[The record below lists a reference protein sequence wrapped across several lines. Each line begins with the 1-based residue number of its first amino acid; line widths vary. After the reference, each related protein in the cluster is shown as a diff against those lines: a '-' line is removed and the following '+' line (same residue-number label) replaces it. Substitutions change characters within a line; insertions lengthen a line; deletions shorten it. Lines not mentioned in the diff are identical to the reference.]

1 MKKNKLISTTF
12 LFLIQIVVFAQS
24 KTEEFKAFKA
34 KYSSKEFD
42 YVEEINKVKP
52 KEIPPETYEGN
63 GFLNFLRNLAEFISG
78 FPWSFVFYTFIIL
91 FLAFIAYRIYKYGG
105 VFKANSKKIYNE
117 SDFDYIEE
125 NLAEVNLDGLIAK
138 AENAQNYPLAIRY
151 LHYQNLQNLHY
162 KGWIEWDPKKTNQH
176 FINQIKNEK
185 LSRMFSNNTNVFN
198 QIWFGEFKID
208 TSKYEEYKA
217 MFNQLNQ
224 AISA

>member
-91 FLAFIAYRIYKYGG
+91 FLAFIAYRIYKNGG
-105 VFKANSKKIYNE
+105 LFKPNAKKIYNE

-125 NLAEVNLDGLIAK
+125 NLAEVNLNSLITK
-138 AENAQNYPLAIRY
+138 AENEGKYPLAIRY
-151 LHYQNLQNLHY
+151 LHYQNLQNLY
-162 KGWIEWDPKKTNQH
+162 NRDLIQWDPKKTNQQ
-176 FINQIKNEK
+176 FINQIKDEK
-185 LSRMFSNNTNVFN
+185 IRILFSTNTQVFN
-198 QIWFGEFKID
+198 QIWFGEFIINEE
-208 TSKYEEYKA
+208 KYQEYKA
-217 MFNQLNQ
+217 MFNQLNLT
-224 AISA
+224 IK

>member
-1 MKKNKLISTTF
+1 MKKYKLIFTPF
-12 LFLIQIVVFAQS
+12 LFFIQLIVFAQS

-42 YVEEINKVKP
+42 YTEEIKKVKP
-52 KEIPPETYEGN
+52 KEIPPETYEPN
-63 GFLNFLRNLAEFISG
+63 AFTKFLAKVLQFFASL
-78 FPWSFVFYTFIIL
+78 PWSFIFYTFVAL

-151 LHYQNLQNLHY
+151 LHYQNLQNLYNRNH
-162 KGWIEWDPKKTNQH
+162 IEWDPKKTNQQ
-176 FINQIKNEK
+176 FINQIKDANLK
-185 LSRMFSNNTNVFN
+185 QLFSNNTHVFN
-198 QIWFGEFKID
+198 QIWFGEFSVD
-208 TSKYEEYKA
+208 FDKYHEYKT
-217 MFNQLNQ
+217 MFNQLNLL
-224 AISA
+224 IK

>member
-1 MKKNKLISTTF
+1 MKENKLISTTF
-12 LFLIQIVVFAQS
+12 LFLIQITVFAQS
-24 KTEEFKAFKA
+24 KTEEFKTFKA

-151 LHYQNLQNLHY
+151 LHYQNLQNLYNRNH
-162 KGWIEWDPKKTNQH
+162 IEWNPKKTNQQ
-176 FINQIKNEK
+176 FINQIKDENLK
-185 LSRMFSNNTNVFN
+185 QLFSNNTHVFN
-198 QIWFGEFKID
+198 QIWFGEFSVD
-208 TSKYEEYKA
+208 FDKYHEYKT
-217 MFNQLNQ
+217 MFNQLNLL
-224 AISA
+224 IK

>member
-1 MKKNKLISTTF
+1 MKKHKVISTTF

-24 KTEEFKAFKA
+24 KTEEFKTFKA

-91 FLAFIAYRIYKYGG
+91 FLAFIAYRIYKNGG
-105 VFKANSKKIYNE
+105 LFKPNAKKIYNE

-125 NLAEVNLDGLIAK
+125 NLAEVNLNSLITK
-138 AENAQNYPLAIRY
+138 AENEGKYPLAIRY
-151 LHYQNLQNLHY
+151 LHYQNLQNLY
-162 KGWIEWDPKKTNQH
+162 NRDLIQWDPKKTNQQ
-176 FINQIKNEK
+176 FINQIKDEK
-185 LSRMFSNNTNVFN
+185 IRILFSTNTQVFN
-198 QIWFGEFKID
+198 QIWFGEFIINEE
-208 TSKYEEYKA
+208 KYQEYKA
-217 MFNQLNQ
+217 MFNQLNLT
-224 AISA
+224 IK

>member
-1 MKKNKLISTTF
+1 MKKHKVISTTF

-91 FLAFIAYRIYKYGG
+91 FLAFIAYRIYKNGG
-105 VFKANSKKIYNE
+105 LFKPNAKKIYNE

-125 NLAEVNLDGLIAK
+125 NLAEVNLNSLITK
-138 AENAQNYPLAIRY
+138 AENEGKYPLAIRY
-151 LHYQNLQNLHY
+151 LHYQNLQNLY
-162 KGWIEWDPKKTNQH
+162 NRDLIQWDPKKTNQQ
-176 FINQIKNEK
+176 FINQIKDEK
-185 LSRMFSNNTNVFN
+185 IRILFSTNTQVFN
-198 QIWFGEFKID
+198 QIWFGEFIINEE
-208 TSKYEEYKA
+208 KYQEYKA
-217 MFNQLNQ
+217 MFNQLNLT
-224 AISA
+224 IK

>member
-1 MKKNKLISTTF
+1 MRKSKL
-12 LFLIQIVVFAQS
+12 LFTILFFIFQFIVYAQS
-24 KTEEFKAFKA
+24 KTEEFNAFKA

-42 YVEEINKVKP
+42 YAEKIEKQIP
-52 KEIPPETYEGN
+52 KELPKETYETN
-63 GFLNFLRNLAEFISG
+63 AFSRFLLRLADFLSSLPWAFI
-78 FPWSFVFYTFIIL
+78 FYTFVGL
-91 FLAFIAYRIYKYGG
+91 LLAFIAYRIYKNGG
-105 VFKANSKKIYNE
+105 LFKPNSKKLYKE
-117 SDFDYIEE
+117 TDFDYIEE
-125 NLAEVNLDGLIAK
+125 NLTEIDLNGLIKK
-138 AENAQNYPLAIRY
+138 AETEQNFPLAIRY

-217 MFNQLNQ
+217 MFNQLSQ

>member
-1 MKKNKLISTTF
+1 MKKHKVISTTF

-91 FLAFIAYRIYKYGG
+91 FLAFIAYRIYKNGG
-105 VFKANSKKIYNE
+105 LFKPNAKKIYNE

-125 NLAEVNLDGLIAK
+125 NLAEVNLNSLITK
-138 AENAQNYPLAIRY
+138 ADNEGKYPLDIRY
-151 LHYQNLQNLHY
+151 LHYQNLQNLY
-162 KGWIEWDPKKTNQH
+162 NRDLIQWDPKKTNQQ
-176 FINQIKNEK
+176 FINQIKDEK
-185 LSRMFSNNTNVFN
+185 IRILFSTNTQVFN
-198 QIWFGEFKID
+198 QIWFGEFIINEE
-208 TSKYEEYKA
+208 KYQEYKA
-217 MFNQLNQ
+217 MFNQLNLT
-224 AISA
+224 IK

>member
-1 MKKNKLISTTF
+1 MKKYKLIFTPF
-12 LFLIQIVVFAQS
+12 LFFIQLIVFAQS

-42 YVEEINKVKP
+42 YTEEIKKVKP
-52 KEIPPETYEGN
+52 KEIPPETYEPN
-63 GFLNFLRNLAEFISG
+63 AFTKFLAKVLQFFASL
-78 FPWSFVFYTFIIL
+78 PWSFIFYTFVAL

-151 LHYQNLQNLHY
+151 LHYQNLQNLDK
-162 KGWIEWDPKKTNQH
+162 KGLIEWNPKKTNQQ
-176 FINQIKNEK
+176 FINQIKQENIQT
-185 LSRMFSNNTNVFN
+185 SFANNTKVFN

-208 TSKYEEYKA
+208 ATQYQTFKA

-224 AISA
+224 SIK

>member
-91 FLAFIAYRIYKYGG
+91 FLAFIAYRIYKNGG
-105 VFKANSKKIYNE
+105 LFKPNAKKIYNE

-125 NLAEVNLDGLIAK
+125 NLAEVNLNKLITK
-138 AENAQNYPLAIRY
+138 AENEGKYPLAIRY
-151 LHYQNLQNLHY
+151 LHYQNLQNLY
-162 KGWIEWDPKKTNQH
+162 NRDLIQWDPKKTNQQ
-176 FINQIKNEK
+176 FINQIKDEK
-185 LSRMFSNNTNVFN
+185 IRILFSTNTQVFN
-198 QIWFGEFKID
+198 QIWFGEFIINEE
-208 TSKYEEYKA
+208 KYQEYKA
-217 MFNQLNQ
+217 MFNQLNLT
-224 AISA
+224 IK

>member
-91 FLAFIAYRIYKYGG
+91 FLAFIAYRIYKNGG
-105 VFKANSKKIYNE
+105 LFKPNAKKIYNE

-125 NLAEVNLDGLIAK
+125 NLAEVNLNSLITK
-138 AENAQNYPLAIRY
+138 AENEGKYPLAIRY
-151 LHYQNLQNLHY
+151 LHYQNLQNLY
-162 KGWIEWDPKKTNQH
+162 NRDLIQWDPKKTNQQ
-176 FINQIKNEK
+176 FINQIKDEK
-185 LSRMFSNNTNVFN
+185 IRILFSTNTQVFN
-198 QIWFGEFKID
+198 QIWFGEFIID
-208 TSKYEEYKA
+208 EEKYQEYKA
-217 MFNQLNQ
+217 MFNQLNLT
-224 AISA
+224 IK